1 RLTPRACAIEGTDLP
16 RRMMKPPVER
26 QAVAVNPDG
35 LDLFAAAGREAE
47 IEEVFRRILASGA
60 ALDDVEIVCASAP
73 CVTMA
78 WEKAL
83 RLEWPA
89 TVGPGVPA
97 ETTRP
102 GRALLAF
109 CAWIEGGFAATDL
122 RRLLESGDVTLPREM
137 ELSAGRAARLLVKAE
152 AAWGRAT

>member
-1 RLTPRACAIEGTDLP
+1 
-16 RRMMKPPVER
+16 
-26 QAVAVNPDG
+26 
-35 LDLFAAAGREAE
+35 
-47 IEEVFRRILASGA
+47 
-60 ALDDVEIVCASAP
+60 VEIACASAP

-109 CAWIEGGFAATDL
+109 CNWVEGDFSSTDL
-122 RRLLESGDVTLPREM
+122 RRMLESGDVALPEEM
-137 ELSAGRAARLLVKAE
+137 KLMAGRAARLLVKAE
-152 AAWGRAT
+152 AAWGRATYGLSLARLARDYRGRAEDREEGSDARAYFEQTAAEAEHLRQWIEGMLQAVPD